1 MEDKATNYQPNTESA
16 ESGSITIL
24 DLWYILKKYFWR
36 ILLLTAIVVAIEAG
50 VTFKLIKPDYTSTAI
65 IVVDATNAF
74 STNTSAGTL
83 TSERN
88 AYVYGQELIPSI
100 VKFIKSSAELRQDV
114 AKAAKVAAAKRA
126 EKPKPDPE
134 DCIESL
140 IGTVNV
146 TNATDEYQITVTYTT
161 KTGPDYA
168 KYTLEQL
175 IKSVIDISE
184 DTVRVETEVPDGD
197 STSIVVKEKTVYPWH
212 GTISFQ
218 NHADK
223 GRESNRWG
231 MFVIITFA
239 AAFVLF
245 YAYYVIATLLDD
257 TVKSKKEIEMLTGYN
272 VMAYIEDIDLE
283 KLSKRKRRSY
293 GDPIG
298 DKKSSKGGNENG

>member
-1 MEDKATNYQPNTESA
+1 TNYQPNTESA

-100 VKFIKSSAELRQDV
+100 VKFIKSSDELKQDV

-126 EKPKPDPE
+126 EQPE
-134 DCIESL
+134 AVTKGDYIESL
-140 IGTVNV
+140 IGAVNV
-146 TNATDEYQITVTYTT
+146 TNTTDEYQITVTYTT
-161 KTGPDYA
+161 KTGPQYA
-168 KYTLEQL
+168 RDTLEQL

-184 DTVRVETEVPDGD
+184 DTATTADG
-197 STSIVVKEKTVYPWH
+197 KEKTVYPWH

-218 NHADK
+218 NHASN

-257 TVKSKKEIEMLTGYN
+257 TIKSKKEIEMLTGYN

-298 DKKSSKGGNENG
+298 DKKSSKGGRENG